1 MKRLSGASRNDV
13 PLAYEIEGR
22 ANAIPTI
29 KNFTLDSDD

>member
-1 MKRLSGASRNDV
+1 MKLFSGAIRNDER
-13 PLAYEIEGR
+13 LAYEIEGR